1 MTQQKLALFS
11 VDVAICATAYI
22 RAENAEAAAKLAGEA
37 FAFPNDAS
45 TDADVPFGFQ
55 GGPGDIRTCG
65 AAFERLLDTDLPA
78 ISLSPAMTFYG
89 RSGGT
94 ALPFHARD
102 LELKAGTPD
111 DPLAKLHAIGDI
123 LQGVNGNSEPDAMA
137 EALEQIAALANGASG
152 ANAEDWTRENSRAA
166 CAEGWDLFSL
176 DVDPG
181 RWQIQRLDDP
191 GADEDLGF
199 TEPQFATDMEA
210 LAHVR
215 QRATYSDLHAKAL
228 KLHLV
233 AHPEDGPPAPPR
245 LAVTVDG
252 HDADH
257 PDATLGGDGQ
267 FPPFRLFV
275 PDAQAY
281 LVGDYPTRQAAQ
293 DEADRINQGDYAA
306 PDAFPYYVGKAIA
319 GAKPGEPAT
328 EEIGR
333 FATLA
338 EAEACIEA
346 RALTDPEGVA
356 AGDYGIDGPEA

>member
-65 AAFERLLDTDLPA
+65 ANFERLLDADMPA

-137 EALEQIAALANGASG
+137 EALEQIAALANGA
-152 ANAEDWTRENSRAA
+152 
-166 CAEGWDLFSL
+166 
-176 DVDPG
+176 
-181 RWQIQRLDDP
+181 
-191 GADEDLGF
+191 
-199 TEPQFATDMEA
+199 
-210 LAHVR
+210 
-215 QRATYSDLHAKAL
+215 
-228 KLHLV
+228 
-233 AHPEDGPPAPPR
+233 PPAPPR

-275 PDAQAY
+275 PDAQDY
-281 LVGDYPTRQAAQ
+281 LVGDYPTRAAAQ
-293 DEADRINQGDYAA
+293 AEADKINRGDYTA
-306 PDAFPYYVGKAIA
+306 PGVADPLPYYVGKAIA

-328 EEIGR
+328 EEISR

-346 RALTDPEGVA
+346 RALIDPEGVA
-356 AGDYGIDGPEA
+356 AGDYCIDGPED